1 MRIAG
6 FTVLFA
12 AALVLQGCTRDNA
25 GVDLPEVVD
34 FNFHIRPILSNSCYV
49 CHGPDVSTREAELRL
64 DTFEG
69 ATAKRDG
76 GYAIVP
82 GSPNRSLLINRV
94 SSHDPDVRMP
104 PAITNKVLTDYEIAL
119 LTRWIDQG
127 AEYKTHWALIPPE
140 PTERTNA
147 ESNSS
152 PIDQLLNRQIA
163 ARDLQTAPEASRESL
178 IRRASYVLTGLPPTP
193 EQVQEYLSDS
203 SPEAYERVLDRMLAS
218 PHFGERWARH
228 WMDLVRYAE
237 AKGHEFD
244 FTIHGAWQYRDYLIR
259 AFNEDVPY
267 DEFVTEHLAGDL
279 IAAPRRHPTAGFN
292 ESVIGTAF
300 FGLGEGKHSPVNTR
314 IDEAER
320 VDNIIDVTTK
330 TFQGL
335 TVACARCHDHKFDPI
350 PTTDYYALYG
360 IVESSRFAPTP
371 IMSADYHAAL
381 DSLKALRM
389 TMRADMADNW
399 RASVDQTP
407 AIAVGRPKIQ
417 TPQPDSS
424 ESWVMLG
431 DFRSG
436 SLDGWYP
443 QGPAFDLSGIHGTPV
458 LSRNRLDSLVAGAV
472 GSRQLVTGLPGALR
486 SATFTIAHDTITVL
500 ASGYKSVIRI
510 VVDNFQLIRAP
521 IHGGLDREVADAALA
536 PYRFDVGMWKGHKAY
551 VELMVGTYD
560 KKQFLTDQHMLVVN
574 DSSYISAAYV
584 VAHDSTAP
592 EIPAATPVQAPL
604 GPAINA
610 WKNFRATFDQVAA
623 INRALDDGV
632 LRKPN
637 LGAPL
642 RTANNIQAGM
652 PELPFFIGM
661 VDGDDVTSPVFGRGN
676 YMTPVGEPVP
686 HRALTVLDSTETP
699 FTKSASGRLD
709 LASMIVNPV
718 NPLTSRVMVNR
729 LWHHAF
735 GRGIVKTVDNFG
747 AQGALPT
754 HPELLDYLALR
765 FVELN
770 WSVKA
775 MLREILLSDA
785 FRRSTTAP
793 DGLSDRDPENLLLA
807 HYPVRRLEAE
817 AIRDGVLAVSGR
829 LDPTLFGPPVPI
841 HLTEFMQGRGRP
853 AESGPLDGEGRRS
866 IYISVRRNFLSP
878 MMLAFDKPIPFSTF
892 GARNTSNVP
901 AQSLTLLN
909 DPFVAQQATEWAQ
922 ALIRT
927 PHVEVEARVTDI
939 YLKGLARKP
948 TIDELTQAASFIEEE
963 ARKRKLDDGAIM
975 GDTELWAAYCHV
987 VFNLKEFIYLI

>member
-1 MRIAG
+1 MRKAG
-6 FTVLFA
+6 FMVLFA
-12 AALVLQGCTRDNA
+12 AALFLQGCTGDSTR
-25 GVDLPEVVD
+25 VDLPEVVD
-34 FNFHIRPILSNSCYV
+34 FNFHVRPILSNSCYV

-76 GYAIVP
+76 GFAIVP
-82 GSPNRSLLINRV
+82 GNPYRSLLIERV
-94 SSHDPDVRMP
+94 SAHDPDVRMP
-104 PAITNKVLTDYEIAL
+104 PAKTNKVLTDYEIAL
-119 LTRWIDQG
+119 LAKWIDQG
-127 AEYKTHWALIPPE
+127 AEYKTHWALLPPE
-140 PTERTNA
+140 PVELPDA
-147 ESNSS
+147 ESDSD

-163 ARDLQTAPEASRESL
+163 ARGLQTAPEASRESL

-193 EQVQEYLSDS
+193 EQVQDFLSDP
-203 SPEAYERVLDRMLAS
+203 SPKAYEHTLDRILAS

-259 AFNEDVPY
+259 AFNADVPY

-279 IAAPRRHPTAGFN
+279 IAAPRRHPTQGFN
-292 ESVIGTAF
+292 ESVIGTAY

-320 VDNIIDVTTK
+320 IDNIIDVTTK

-350 PTTDYYALYG
+350 PTTDYYSLYG

-371 IMSADYHAAL
+371 IMSADYRVAL
-381 DSLKALRM
+381 DSLKNLR
-389 TMRADMADNW
+389 TIMRSDVADNW
-399 RASVDQTP
+399 RASIDQTP
-407 AIAVGRPKIQ
+407 AIAAGQPRTRI
-417 TPQPDSS
+417 PQPDSS
-424 ESWVMLG
+424 ASWALLG

-443 QGPAFDLSGIHGTPV
+443 QGPAFDLSGVHGAPV
-458 LSRNRLDSLVAGAV
+458 VSRSRLDSLVAG
-472 GSRQLVTGLPGALR
+472 GISSRQFVTGLPGALR
-486 SATFTIAHDTITVL
+486 SATFTIAHDTVTVM
-500 ASGYKSVIRI
+500 AAGYKSVIRI
-510 VVDNFQLIRAP
+510 VIDNFQLIRAP
-521 IHGGLDREVADAALA
+521 IHGGLDQEVADATLT

-551 VELMVGTYD
+551 VELIVGTYD

-574 DSSYISAAYV
+574 DSSYISAAYI

-592 EIPAATPVQAPL
+592 AIPAAAPVQAPL
-604 GPAINA
+604 GPAITA
-610 WKNFRATFDQVAA
+610 WKNFRATYDQVAT

-642 RTANNIQAGM
+642 RTANKIQAVM

-676 YMTPVGEPVP
+676 YMTPVGEAVP

-709 LASMIVNPV
+709 LASVIVSPV

-793 DGLSDRDPENLLLA
+793 AQQADRDPENLLLA
-807 HYPVRRLEAE
+807 NYPVRRLEAE
-817 AIRDGVLAVSGR
+817 AIRDGILTVSGR
-829 LDPTLFGPPVPI
+829 MDPTLFGPPVPI

-909 DPFVAQQATEWAQ
+909 DPFVAQQALEWAR
-922 ALIRT
+922 ALIKT
-927 PHVEVEARVTDI
+927 PHVDVDARVTDI

-948 TIDELTQAASFIEEE
+948 TNDELIQAASFITEE
-963 ARKRKLDDGAIM
+963 ARKLRLHENAIM
-975 GDTELWAAYCHV
+975 DNAELWAAYCHV
-987 VFNLKEFIYLI
+987 VYNLKEFIYLI